1 MSHPRCP
8 LRKVSWVNNRGNG
21 LHTTLVV
28 WPIAVQTWN
37 AFICRF
43 PTTSTNKSFL
53 LNRTAMSQSNIH
65 ARGRENVPYRYKF
78 SRDKTYKCK
87 YTKLT
92 LLPILNENIA
102 VPSQYVSSLK
112 ANLERI
118 SEVDNEI
125 IWGSCKFW
133 SLFGSSV
140 QPILRKKEE
149 TLQESRKKTWWDK
162 ER

>member
-1 MSHPRCP
+1 
-8 LRKVSWVNNRGNG
+8 
-21 LHTTLVV
+21 
-28 WPIAVQTWN
+28 
-37 AFICRF
+37 
-43 PTTSTNKSFL
+43 
-53 LNRTAMSQSNIH
+53 MSQLNIH
-65 ARGRENVPYRYKF
+65 ARGKENVPYRYKF
-78 SRDKTYKCK
+78 SRDKTYKYK

-92 LLPILNENIA
+92 LFPILNENIA
-102 VPSQYVSSLK
+102 IPSQYVSSLK

-133 SLFGSSV
+133 LFDSSV

-162 ER
+162 ERER